1 MLQISFIRQHTELVK
16 ERLSVKHYSDIAI
29 VDRVVELDEQVRNLK
44 VAAETLQAEMNLSSK
59 EIGVLM
65 GKGEKELAE
74 QKKQEVALHKNSIQL
89 LNEQLSAAEKKH
101 AG

>member
-16 ERLSVKHYSDIAI
+16 ERLSIRHYSGIAI

-74 QKKQEVALHKNSIQL
+74 QKKQEVAPAGRQVDQL
-89 LNEQLSAAEKKH
+89 TGDLARPVGAWD
-101 AG
+101 G